1 MPSTFTLAISS
12 IELMKLR
19 TLFKTHRWIFFMN
32 VSHGCREQRHEL
44 KPLPHLLWAGEG
56 NVAIVNGLLLLW
68 SAA

>member
-32 VSHGCREQRHEL
+32 VSHGSREERDKLE
-44 KPLPHLLWAGEG
+44 PLPHLLGAGEG
-56 NVAIVNGLLLLW
+56 HVAIVDDLLLLGG
-68 SAA
+68 AA